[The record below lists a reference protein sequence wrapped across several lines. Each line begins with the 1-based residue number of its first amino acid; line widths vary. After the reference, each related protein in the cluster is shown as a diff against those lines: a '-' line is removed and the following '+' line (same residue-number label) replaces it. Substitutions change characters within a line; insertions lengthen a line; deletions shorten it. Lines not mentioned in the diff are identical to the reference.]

1 MIADK
6 SNSPGQRRSRS
17 LWDLGG
23 LNPRLLARNVFREIR
38 SNNFLGRASELAF
51 DFLFSLFPLI
61 LFMVTIFGLFASRS
75 ADPVSDVTR
84 CAPDLGS
91 RRPPALPA
99 GTPLADHRFAG
110 ESKPTE

>member
-1 MIADK
+1 LPPWHLGR
-6 SNSPGQRRSRS
+6 SVVGQ
-17 LWDLGG
+17 
-23 LNPRLLARNVFREIR
+23 IR

-51 DFLFSLFPLI
+51 DFLFALFPLI

-75 ADPVSDVTR
+75 ADPVSDITR